1 MRRWLR
7 ALRAREG
14 FATKTASSH
23 RSLRLFLLLFL
34 FDPFVSGVATAA
46 GTNGYSASTASVG
59 LVSSIAI
66 ADFDGDQR
74 PDVASL
80 EGDSSTGYSI
90 RFQLTAIG
98 QRAIQFV
105 APPGRIAIEARDV
118 NGDHS
123 VDLVLTTALY
133 RRPVVVLLNNGH
145 GGFSRAEPGPFPG
158 AFKAPRDWTSSSERS
173 SEALADL
180 LQSRSGVR
188 SDATKLPAVRG
199 PTDSIQH
206 TSLAFPID
214 SFLAASSE
222 RAPPSEVYSL

>member
-90 RFQLTAIG
+90 RFELTATG
-98 QRAIQFV
+98 QAIRFV
-105 APPGRIAIEARDV
+105 TPPGRFAIEARDV
-118 NGDHS
+118 NGDNAA
-123 VDLVLTTALY
+123 DLVLTTALY
-133 RRPVVVLLNNGH
+133 RRPVAVFLNNGH

-199 PTDSIQH
+199 PTDSIPH
-206 TSLAFPID
+206 TSFPFPFD
-214 SFLAASSE
+214 SFLTASPE

>member
-90 RFQLTAIG
+90 RFELTATG
-98 QRAIQFV
+98 QAIRFV
-105 APPGRIAIEARDV
+105 TPPGRFAIEARDV
-118 NGDHS
+118 NGDNAA
-123 VDLVLTTALY
+123 DLVLTTALY
-133 RRPVVVLLNNGH
+133 RRPVAVFLNNGH

-206 TSLAFPID
+206 TSLAFPFD